1 MSFKI
6 LLINRTFAIK
16 INIMTKKALK
26 ATPIRN
32 TTRTHRQVF
41 VLNDD
46 ENKVLNR
53 YIAKYKVRN
62 KSKLIRETLM
72 MAIIRKME
80 QDHPRLFD

>member
-1 MSFKI
+1 
-6 LLINRTFAIK
+6 
-16 INIMTKKALK
+16 MTKKALK